1 MLAEPLRCLRQANAN
16 RRQPNT
22 TNGKSV
28 NLGTINNQQLLRLLQ
43 LASPLLPVGG
53 YSYSEGLESLISQG
67 IIQDR
72 VTLQAWIQ
80 RELKVGAIRVEAAI
94 MDRAYLAGLESNFER
109 LQYWNQWLSAAR
121 ETEELRQQSWQ
132 MGGSLT
138 KLVVELTP
146 EIQDL
151 ITAIDPP
158 CNYAIAFGIIAQYW
172 QIDSPQERLR
182 QRHPTIAA
190 YLHSWVTNSLGA
202 GVKLIPL
209 GQTAGQQILWELQA
223 EIDVLAQT
231 IPTLADDDL
240 YGCSWGLSLASM
252 QHETLYSRLFRS

>member
-1 MLAEPLRCLRQANAN
+1 
-16 RRQPNT
+16 
-22 TNGKSV
+22 V
-28 NLGTINNQQLLRLLQ
+28 NLETINNQQLLRLLQ

-53 YSYSEGLESLISQG
+53 YSYSEGLESLISQE
-67 IIQDR
+67 IIHDR
-72 VTLQAWIQ
+72 VTLQSWIR
-80 RELKVGAIRVEAAI
+80 RELQVGAIRVETAI
-94 MDRAYLAGLESNFER
+94 MDRAYSAGIEPNIER

-138 KLVVELTP
+138 KLAIELTP
-146 EIQDL
+146 GIQDL
-151 ITAIDPP
+151 VSTITLP

-182 QRHPTIAA
+182 QRSTTISA

-209 GQTAGQQILWELQA
+209 GQTAGQQILWELQG
-223 EIDVLAQT
+223 EIEALTKT
-231 IPTLADDDL
+231 ILHLADDDL
-240 YGCSWGLSLASM
+240 YACSWGLSLASM

>member
-1 MLAEPLRCLRQANAN
+1 VSLE
-16 RRQPNT
+16 
-22 TNGKSV
+22 
-28 NLGTINNQQLLRLLQ
+28 TINNQQLLRLLQ

-53 YSYSEGLESLISQG
+53 YSYSEGLESLIAQE

-72 VTLQAWIQ
+72 VTLQAWIE
-80 RELKVGAIRVEAAI
+80 RELQVGAIRVETAI
-94 MDRAYLAGLESNFER
+94 MDRAYLAGIEPDLER

-121 ETEELRQQSWQ
+121 ESEELRQQSWQ

-151 ITAIDPP
+151 ITAIVCGLVQSGVVRGASAFAEVASLQEQQS
-158 CNYAIAFGIIAQYW
+158 CNYAIAFGIIAQHW
-172 QIDSPQERLR
+172 RIDRST
-182 QRHPTIAA
+182 TIAA

-209 GQTAGQQILWELQA
+209 GQTAGQQILWELQT
-223 EIDVLAQT
+223 EIDALAQT
-231 IPTLADDDL
+231 IPRLADEDL
-240 YGCSWGLSLASM
+240 YACSWGLSLASM

>member
-1 MLAEPLRCLRQANAN
+1 MSLE
-16 RRQPNT
+16 T
-22 TNGKSV
+22 V
-28 NLGTINNQQLLRLLQ
+28 NNQHLLRLLQ

-53 YSYSEGLESLISQG
+53 YSYSEGLESLIAQE

-72 VTLQAWIQ
+72 MTLQAWIQ
-80 RELKVGAIRVEAAI
+80 RELRVGAIRVETAI
-94 MDRAYLAGLESNFER
+94 MDRAYLAGIEPDIER

-138 KLVVELTP
+138 KLAIELTP

-151 ITAIDPP
+151 ITAIDRP

-172 QIDSPQERLR
+172 QIER
-182 QRHPTIAA
+182 QTTIAA

-209 GQTAGQQILWELQA
+209 GQTAGQQILWELQG
-223 EIDVLAQT
+223 EIDALAQT
-231 IPTLADDDL
+231 IPRLADEDL
-240 YGCSWGLSLASM
+240 DACSWGLSLASM

>member
-1 MLAEPLRCLRQANAN
+1 MTLEIQANQ
-16 RRQPNT
+16 R
-22 TNGKSV
+22 
-28 NLGTINNQQLLRLLQ
+28 LLRLLQ

-80 RELKVGAIRVEAAI
+80 RELQVGTVRIEAAI
-94 MDRAYLAGLESNFER
+94 VDRAYLAGLESNLEK

-138 KLVVELTP
+138 KLAIELTP

-151 ITAIDPP
+151 ISEIDRPY
-158 CNYAIAFGIIAQYW
+158 NYAIAFGMVAQYW
-172 QIDSPQERLR
+172 QIDRST
-182 QRHPTIAA
+182 TITS
-190 YLHSWVTNSLGA
+190 YLHSWVTNYLGA

-209 GQTAGQQILWELQA
+209 GQTAGQQILWELQS
-223 EIDVLAQT
+223 EIDALSQI
-231 IPTLADDDL
+231 IPHLADEDL
-240 YGCSWGLSLASM
+240 YSCSWGFSLASM

>member
-1 MLAEPLRCLRQANAN
+1 MSLETA
-16 RRQPNT
+16 
-22 TNGKSV
+22 S
-28 NLGTINNQQLLRLLQ
+28 NQHLLRLLQ

-53 YSYSEGLESLISQG
+53 YSYSEGLESLIAQG

-72 VTLQAWIQ
+72 ITLQAWIE
-80 RELKVGAIRVEAAI
+80 RELRVGAIRVETAI
-94 MDRAYLAGLESNFER
+94 MDRAYLAGLESNTER

-138 KLVVELTP
+138 KLAIELTP

-151 ITAIDPP
+151 ITAIVGGAVSQQYQP
-158 CNYAIAFGIIAQYW
+158 CNYAIAFGIIAQHW
-172 QIDSPQERLR
+172 QID
-182 QRHPTIAA
+182 RHTATAA

-209 GQTAGQQILWELQA
+209 GQTAGQHILWELQA
-223 EIDVLAQT
+223 EIEALAQT
-231 IPTLADDDL
+231 IPCLADEDL
-240 YGCSWGLSLASM
+240 YACSWGLSLASM